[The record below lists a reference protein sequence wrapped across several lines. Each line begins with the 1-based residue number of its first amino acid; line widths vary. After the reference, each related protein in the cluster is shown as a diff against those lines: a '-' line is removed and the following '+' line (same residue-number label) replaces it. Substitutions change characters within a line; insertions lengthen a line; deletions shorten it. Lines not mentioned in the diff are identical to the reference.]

1 MCCKNMPTTQYQL
14 CHGLESIHGHL
25 LLLNLDQPMQL
36 ATQESKNR
44 NEKNLVMMLTCRLS
58 YSTSQINKRIVP
70 PHILSP
76 IHSYS
81 VEFRGWDEAED
92 V

>member
-1 MCCKNMPTTQYQL
+1 MPTTQYQL
-14 CHGLESIHGHL
+14 SHGLESIHGHL

-44 NEKNLVMMLTCRLS
+44 NEKDLVMTCRLS
-58 YSTSQINKRIVP
+58 YCTSRINKMIVLS
-70 PHILSP
+70 HIHSP

>member
-1 MCCKNMPTTQYQL
+1 VCYKNMPTIQYQL
-14 CHGLESIHGHL
+14 CHGLESIHDHL
-25 LLLNLDQPMQL
+25 LLLNLDQPIQL
-36 ATQESKNR
+36 ATQESKYR
-44 NEKNLVMMLTCRLS
+44 NEKDLVMTCRLS
-58 YSTSQINKRIVP
+58 YSTSRINKRIVLS
-70 PHILSP
+70 HILSP